1 MPYDGG
7 MGGSEAT
14 LRVLVVDD
22 DEEFRL
28 ALIDALRA
36 TTYVAAVATPTEA
49 VWALTQETYDVL
61 ICDLRLA
68 TNTSGDDV
76 LEAARTEW
84 PRMVRILVTGHTA
97 HVHESAHPA
106 HAVLFKP
113 LDLNALRDLLSWLP
127 AVTGATPDAQ
137 NDNGHDHA

>member
-1 MPYDGG
+1 

-14 LRVLVVDD
+14 LRVLIVDD

-28 ALIDALRA
+28 LLIDALRA
-36 TTYVAAVATPTEA
+36 TTYVAAVATPAEA
-49 VWALTQETYDVL
+49 VWALSHETYDVL

-68 TNTSGDDV
+68 TETSGDDV

-84 PRMVRILVTGHTA
+84 PRMVRILVTGQST
-97 HVHESAHPA
+97 HVHDGPHSA

-113 LDLNALRDLLSWLP
+113 LDLGALRDLLSWLP
-127 AVTGATPDAQ
+127 AVAHDDVK
-137 NDNGHDHA
+137 NDNGHGHGHQPA